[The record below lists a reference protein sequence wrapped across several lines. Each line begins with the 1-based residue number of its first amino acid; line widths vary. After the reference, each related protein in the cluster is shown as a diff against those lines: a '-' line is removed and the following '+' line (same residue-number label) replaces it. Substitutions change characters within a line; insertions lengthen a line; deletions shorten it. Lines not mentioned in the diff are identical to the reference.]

1 MDLVEKKT
9 ARIEGLSGEE
19 GKQRRKR
26 NWKNSAL
33 HGFLALLVVM
43 LAFTVISR
51 AAASFTVVRVKVQ
64 NPSARKIDHTITA
77 EGTVEKNRELAVLT
91 LPDLLVQTI
100 YVSVGEKVAQGDL
113 LAVLLPE
120 SIDEQ
125 INGLKNEIEVLKL
138 QNEAAGSSAA
148 KEQQAKS
155 TEQRRAKEDYGRTAQ
170 EQSELVAAAQ
180 ARLQRAWDDLTAF
193 DQQPVVPQQD
203 TTPGNVSDIQTTGG
217 DSAEQRAAQ
226 RKTLEDAVRDAQS
239 AYDEALRNQ
248 EKACIDAGRRVED
261 AGLAAPKDTTTQI
274 NSLSMEEKEKN
285 VKKLEELKANGG
297 KITAPVDGVI
307 TDMSIV
313 TGQRTTDTAA
323 VTLADLTS
331 GMRFAAQIREEEAK
345 YLAAG
350 DPVSLKA
357 GGKEISDLSVLG
369 MESDHEKELVTV
381 TVLLQQETLSI
392 GDTATLKAVN
402 QSESYSLTIPVSAL
416 RSDNGKHYV
425 FVLAEE
431 ESVLGKQLKAQRVD
445 VEVKDQNGQFAAIT
459 SELLSASDS
468 VIIDSDGYIQ
478 TGDPVRLQES

>member
-125 INGLKNEIEVLKL
+125 INILKNEIEVLKL

-148 KEQQAKS
+148 KEQQARS
-155 TEQRRAKEDYGRTAQ
+155 TEQKRAKEDYGRTAQ

-180 ARLQRAWDDLTAF
+180 ARLQRAWDALAAF
-193 DQQPVVPQQD
+193 DQQPVAPQQD
-203 TTPGNVSDIQTTGG
+203 TTPGNVSDVLGTAGDGPNAPDPSGENGGDPSASAAPGEGSGSSNAPDAWGESGGTDTQTAGG

-261 AGLAAPKDTTTQI
+261 AGLAAPKDTTAQI

-345 YLAAG
+345 
-350 DPVSLKA
+350 
-357 GGKEISDLSVLG
+357 
-369 MESDHEKELVTV
+369 
-381 TVLLQQETLSI
+381 
-392 GDTATLKAVN
+392 
-402 QSESYSLTIPVSAL
+402 
-416 RSDNGKHYV
+416 
-425 FVLAEE
+425 
-431 ESVLGKQLKAQRVD
+431 
-445 VEVKDQNGQFAAIT
+445 
-459 SELLSASDS
+459 
-468 VIIDSDGYIQ
+468 
-478 TGDPVRLQES
+478 